1 MPEQNDAL
9 DATNAARARAN
20 DAVTTVAGKEGTVV
34 SCLVMSPCII
44 EAEGGD
50 GSRESAKERCE

>member
-20 DAVTTVAGKEGTVV
+20 DAVTTVPGKEGTQETAVT
-34 SCLVMSPCII
+34 CLVISPCII
-44 EAEGGD
+44 EAEGSD
-50 GSRESAKERCE
+50 VSAKGALR